1 MVMNEKFQSILNNL
15 CNSST
20 YLALILDSRYKLQ
33 ILPDN
38 VDAEIIKQ
46 TLIDEF
52 NSYQILE
59 QLNNDEF
66 NEEASSTGDK
76 RKSLG
81 MLDRILQKKKKFNNT
96 QNSEIDEYL
105 KTSIESPNTNPYEWW
120 KNHKLQYPIL
130 SKIARDY
137 IGIPSTS
144 VPSEQAFSKS
154 GELISKRRNRLGD
167 SAIEACMCLNSWIK
181 LLDD

>member
-1 MVMNEKFQSILNNL
+1 MNLIVIKFWNNL
-15 CNSST
+15 IMMN
-20 YLALILDSRYKLQ
+20 LMKKLHLQEIKENHQECQ
-33 ILPDN
+33 I
-38 VDAEIIKQ
+38 VYFK
-46 TLIDEF
+46 
-52 NSYQILE
+52 
-59 QLNNDEF
+59 
-66 NEEASSTGDK
+66 K
-76 RKSLG
+76 R
-81 MLDRILQKKKKFNNT
+81 KKFNNT

-105 KTSIESPNTNPYEWW
+105 KTSIESPNTNPCEWW
-120 KNHKLQYPIL
+120 KNHKLQYLIL

-167 SAIEACMCLNSWIK
+167 STIEACMCLNSWIK